1 MNQDFK
7 RLLKNKQVLKAAASC
22 LVLLVLTISAAALLR
37 DRTAAWFG
45 NNKNADAS
53 GMTVS
58 VANERYRFDDSFS
71 VKAMLNNVEL
81 AGATYKRL
89 GSGTDFYLVDDNGD
103 FVKNGDD
110 YQPPF
115 FDSLFP
121 GEYLEFTF
129 RVTCTDGMKNLG
141 YRILFRDFGKEADT
155 LFTTVATDTTP
166 AATYSVL
173 GVFCVKQVTDEASAG
188 DGEFLTSYENGGA
201 ATPEE
206 VTVPDF
212 VLAAEGDFAD
222 ADADGFV
229 TVKIR
234 LTVNLSQYTK
244 LSGTTSNLL
253 SEKIIRIGSVYLG
266 PKEEAN
272 G

>member
-22 LVLLVLTISAAALLR
+22 LVLLVLTISAIALLG
-37 DRTAAWFG
+37 DRTAAWFS
-45 NNKNADAS
+45 NNKKAGAS

-71 VKAMLNNVEL
+71 VKAMLNDVEL
-81 AGATYKRL
+81 AAATYKRS
-89 GSGTDFYLVDDNGD
+89 GSGTDFYLVDENGE
-103 FVKNGDD
+103 FVKNGAD

-129 RVTCTDGMKNLG
+129 RITCTEGMKSRG
-141 YRILFRDFGKEADT
+141 YRILLQDFGKEADT
-155 LFTTVATDTTP
+155 LFTTVGTETAP

-173 GVFCVKQVTDEASAG
+173 GVFCVKQMTDEALPG

-201 ATPEE
+201 ASPEE
-206 VTVPDF
+206 VTVPSY
-212 VLAAEGDFAD
+212 VTAAEGDFTN

>member
-22 LVLLVLTISAAALLR
+22 LVLLVLTISAAALLG
-37 DRTAAWFG
+37 DRTAAWFS
-45 NNKNADAS
+45 NNKNVNAG

-81 AGATYKRL
+81 ASTTYKRSGL
-89 GSGTDFYLVDDNGD
+89 GTDFYLVDENGD
-103 FVKNGDD
+103 FVKNGEN

-129 RVTCTDGMKNLG
+129 RITCTEGMKNRG

-155 LFTTVATDTTP
+155 LFTTVAVGAAP

-173 GVFCVKQVTDEASAG
+173 GVFCVKQVTDETTAG
-188 DGEFLTSYENGGA
+188 DGAFLTSYENGA

-212 VLAAEGDFAD
+212 VLAAEGDFTN